1 MSPIEI
7 IALVFA
13 LAVLI
18 KGVTFLILGKKMV
31 KYAEKMI
38 KQTSVLMVVFLVFL
52 IVIGYYVISA
62 LGIIPVVAA
71 VFFGHAL
78 IGLMFV
84 QFPKV
89 YTMMAKKFFNDR
101 PRLWLLF
108 LPWIILAVWVLI
120 ELFL

>member
-1 MSPIEI
+1 MTPIEI

-18 KGVTFLILGKKMV
+18 KAVTFLIFGKKMV

-38 KQTSVLMVVFLVFL
+38 KQTTVLMIMFLVLL

-62 LGIIPVVAA
+62 LGIIPVAAA
-71 VFFGHAL
+71 VLFGHAL